1 MTPRGTIAIMNK
13 PQPPAPVNLIVGEDE
28 FLAER
33 RRKAIAQQARQ
44 ASGDPN
50 LPVEM
55 HKASEISEPELLE
68 LLSPSLFAE
77 DRIIYISEIEDKGKD
92 VVELVEGAIRQP
104 APGIVLIVWHKGKG
118 RNKKLVQAWPKL
130 GAVVHEAAPLK
141 GRAILSFI
149 DNEFRGHGVRVSSDV
164 TNALHDAV
172 GSDLREL
179 ASAVSQLVADT
190 DGNVTADTV
199 HTYYVGR
206 AEVSGFDVAD
216 LAVTGYV
223 TNAVA
228 MARRAMQVGAKPIAL
243 ATALG
248 MGVTGIAK
256 VSGAGR
262 IDARRDASAFGM
274 SPWQLEKTV
283 RNARNWTPAAIA
295 EAVQIVADL
304 DGATKGSALDEE
316 YAVEEA
322 VRAIA
327 ELAARGNAGRRR

>member
-1 MTPRGTIAIMNK
+1 MNN

-33 RRKAIAQQARQ
+33 RRKGLAKQARQ
-44 ASGDPN
+44 ASGNPD

-55 HKASEISEPELLE
+55 HKASDLSEPELLE

-77 DRIIYISEIEDKGKD
+77 DRIIYISEVEDKGKD
-92 VVELVEGAIRQP
+92 VIDLIEGAIRDP
-104 APGIVLIVWHKGKG
+104 APGIVLIIWHKGKG
-118 RNKKLVQAWPKL
+118 RNKKLVQSWPKL

-149 DNEFRGHGVRVSSDV
+149 DGEFRNQGVRVSSDV

-190 DGNVTADTV
+190 DGKVTAETV

-216 LAVTGYV
+216 LAVTGHI

-228 MARRAMQVGAKPIAL
+228 MARRAMQVGAKPISL

-248 MGVTGIAK
+248 MGITGIAK
-256 VSGAGR
+256 VFGAGR
-262 IDARRDASAFGM
+262 IDARRDARAFGM

-283 RNARNWTPAAIA
+283 RNSRNWTPATIA
-295 EAVQIVADL
+295 QAVQIVADL
-304 DGATKGSALDEE
+304 DGATKGNALDEE
-316 YAVEEA
+316 YAVEQA
-322 VRAIA
+322 VREIA
-327 ELAARGNAGRRR
+327 ELAAQGRR

>member
-1 MTPRGTIAIMNK
+1 MINMNK

-33 RRKAIAQQARQ
+33 RRRGIAQQARR
-44 ASGDPN
+44 ASGNPD

-55 HKASEISEPELLE
+55 HKASELSEPELLE

-77 DRIIYISEIEDKGKD
+77 DRIIYISEVEDKGKE
-92 VVELVEGAIRQP
+92 VVELVEGAIRDP
-104 APGIVLIVWHKGKG
+104 APGIVLIIWHKGKG
-118 RNKKLVQAWPKL
+118 RNKKLVQTWPKL

-149 DNEFRGHGVRVSSDV
+149 DGEFRSHGVRVATDVSS
-164 TNALHDAV
+164 ALHDAV

-190 DGNVTADTV
+190 DGKVTVESV

-216 LAVTGYV
+216 LAVTGHI
-223 TNAVA
+223 TNSVA

-256 VSGAGR
+256 VAGAGR

-283 RNARNWTPAAIA
+283 RNARSWAPAAIA

-327 ELAARGNAGRRR
+327 ELASRGKR